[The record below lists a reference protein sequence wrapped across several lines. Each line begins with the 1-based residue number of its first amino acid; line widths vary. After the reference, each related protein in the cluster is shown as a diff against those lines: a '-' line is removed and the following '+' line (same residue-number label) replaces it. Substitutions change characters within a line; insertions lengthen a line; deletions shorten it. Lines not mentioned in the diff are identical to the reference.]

1 MRTHSRLKKWTPVTT
16 TEMYGFL
23 AVIMN
28 MCIINVPELASYWST
43 SWTTSIPF
51 FGELFSRNRFEI
63 LFWKLHVSS
72 VPDGQTP
79 KRLDK
84 VRILMDAL
92 IFNLKKQ
99 LNPSPNLSVDETMFG
114 FRGRFGAKHN
124 KPTKYSVK
132 AFTLADSKN
141 GYILDILLYA
151 GGDTLDNSD
160 PQQSHLPQ
168 PARIVLTLSNDYLD
182 QGRTIFTDRY

>member
-28 MCIINVPELASYWST
+28 MGIINVPDLASYWST

-63 LFWKLHVSS
+63 LFWMLHVSS

-92 IFNLKKQ
+92 IFNFKKSMD
-99 LNPSPNLSVDETMFG
+99 PSPNLSVDETMVG
-114 FRGRFGAKHN
+114 FEGDLEPN
-124 KPTKYSVK
+124 NISLTSQLNMV
-132 AFTLADSKN
+132 SK
-141 GYILDILLYA
+141 
-151 GGDTLDNSD
+151 
-160 PQQSHLPQ
+160 
-168 PARIVLTLSNDYLD
+168 LSL
-182 QGRTIFTDRY
+182 